1 MTTATQEK
9 GKQISLTFGK
19 DELELLDLLDTER
32 KKQHISR
39 SGWFKNQL
47 REKFNKQDVFSLY

>member
-9 GKQISLTFGK
+9 GKQISLTFCK
-19 DELELLDLLDTER
+19 DELELLDLLDSER
-32 KKQHISR
+32 KNQHISR